1 MRLITFGP
9 EIRPA
14 LASALAEEGFQLE
27 VAPVAPPP
35 APGAVGALAA
45 GFRQAEL
52 ALGGDPPAAALVA
65 GGGDPALAAAL
76 TAVKLGVPVAWIP
89 PPDPEVEVHLTRRV
103 ADLTVEATEDARDG
117 ARAIAEMAAS
127 TASTLRSR

>member
-1 MRLITFGP
+1 MRLIVFGT

-27 VAPVAPPP
+27 AAPTSAPGS
-35 APGAVGALAA
+35 GAVGALAA
-45 GFRQAEL
+45 GLRQAES
-52 ALGGDPPAAALVA
+52 ALGGDPPAAAVVA

-76 TAVKLGVPVAWIP
+76 TAVKLGVPIAWIP
-89 PPDPEVEVHLTRRV
+89 PPDADVQVHLTGRV

-117 ARAIAEMAAS
+117 ARAIAGLAAS
-127 TASTLRSR
+127 TL